1 MISSIQRHAG
11 LLQLVFVIG
20 VVGSAVLLSTALRP
34 ESPDRPPPPMSQGP
48 AVSIVAPVPEA
59 YQPVVRLNGVVE
71 AGVVTD
77 IIPQVSG
84 RVVEVSPKF
93 RPGSTVAAGELLFRI
108 DPADYELSV
117 ETTLAEIEGAR
128 SDLALLEAEAAAE
141 QQVWDQQFPDRQIP
155 DLIARVPQIAAAKA
169 RIRSGEAA
177 RRTAELSLSRTVVR
191 AAFDARVLDTRLG
204 VGQVVGIN
212 AAVGTMF
219 SVDSV
224 EIAVPVSGDELTLIG
239 TAVGRDAK
247 ISTDGGNTTIDGTVI
262 RIAAAL
268 DERTRLGTLYV
279 AAENAAALTVGEFVA
294 VHVEGKDMPRAFRVP
309 SAALTSRDQL
319 WVVEDGRLEQRR
331 GRDDCRRIRF
341 GRGCG
346 RNPAAERPRRPAGPG
361 PTGHRFR
368 FVRRRTAGHAV
379 DRRARRQHT
388 G

>member
-11 LLQLVFVIG
+11 LLQLIFVIG

-34 ESPDRPPPPMSQGP
+34 ESPDRPSRPVSPNP

-71 AGVVTD
+71 AGIVTD

-84 RVVEVSPKF
+84 RVVEVSLKF
-93 RPGSTVAAGELLFRI
+93 RPGGTIAAGELLFRI

-204 VGQVVGIN
+204 VGQVVGTN
-212 AAVGTMF
+212 TAVGTMF
-219 SVDSV
+219 SLDSV
-224 EIAVPVSGDELTLIG
+224 EIAVPVSGDELALIG
-239 TAVGRDAK
+239 TAVGREAK

-268 DERTRLGTLYV
+268 DERTRLGTLYL

-294 VHVEGKDMPRAFRVP
+294 VDVEGKDMPRAFRVP

-319 WVVEDGRLEQRR
+319 WVVEDGRLEQRQVEVLGSEGDATIVAAFDSAEGVVAIPPPNGRVGLPVQAQPDTGLASSGDAPR
-331 GRDDCRRIRF
+331 G
-341 GRGCG
+341 
-346 RNPAAERPRRPAGPG
+346 
-361 PTGHRFR
+361 T
-368 FVRRRTAGHAV
+368 
-379 DRRARRQHT
+379 Q
-388 G
+388 

>member
-34 ESPDRPPPPMSQGP
+34 ESPDRPSPPVSAGP

-71 AGVVTD
+71 AGIVTD

-93 RPGSTVAAGELLFRI
+93 RPGSTIAAGELLFRI

-219 SVDSV
+219 SLNSV
-224 EIAVPVSGDELTLIG
+224 EIAVPVSSDELALIG
-239 TAVGRDAK
+239 TAVGRDAR
-247 ISTDGGNTTIDGTVI
+247 ISTDGGDTVIDGTVI

-294 VHVEGKDMPRAFRVP
+294 VDVDGKDMPRAFRVP

-319 WVVEDGRLEQRR
+319 WVVEDGRLEQRQVEVLGSEGDATIVAAFDSAEGVVAIPPPNGRVGLPVQAQPDTGLASSGDAPR
-331 GRDDCRRIRF
+331 G
-341 GRGCG
+341 
-346 RNPAAERPRRPAGPG
+346 
-361 PTGHRFR
+361 T
-368 FVRRRTAGHAV
+368 
-379 DRRARRQHT
+379 Q
-388 G
+388 

>member
-34 ESPDRPPPPMSQGP
+34 DSPDRPSRPVSPGP

-71 AGVVTD
+71 AGIVTD

-93 RPGSTVAAGELLFRI
+93 RPGSTIAAGELLFRI

-204 VGQVVGIN
+204 VGQVVGSN

-219 SVDSV
+219 SLDSV
-224 EIAVPVSGDELTLIG
+224 EIAVPVSGDELALIG

-247 ISTDGGNTTIDGTVI
+247 IAADGGNTAIDGTVI

-294 VHVEGKDMPRAFRVP
+294 VDVEGKDMPRAFRVP
-309 SAALTSRDQL
+309 SAALTSRDRL
-319 WVVEDGRLEQRR
+319 WVVEDGRLEQRQVEVLGNEGDATIVAAFDSAEGVVAIPPPNGRAGLPVQARPETGLASTGDAPR
-331 GRDDCRRIRF
+331 G
-341 GRGCG
+341 
-346 RNPAAERPRRPAGPG
+346 
-361 PTGHRFR
+361 T
-368 FVRRRTAGHAV
+368 
-379 DRRARRQHT
+379 Q
-388 G
+388 

>member
-11 LLQLVFVIG
+11 LLQLIFVIG

-34 ESPDRPPPPMSQGP
+34 ESPDRPSRPVSPNP

-71 AGVVTD
+71 AGIVTD

-93 RPGSTVAAGELLFRI
+93 RPGGTVAAGELLFRI

-204 VGQVVGIN
+204 VGQVVGSN

-219 SVDSV
+219 SLDSV
-224 EIAVPVSGDELTLIG
+224 EIAVPVSGDELALIG
-239 TAVGRDAK
+239 TAVSREAK

-268 DERTRLGTLYV
+268 DERTRLGTLYL

-294 VHVEGKDMPRAFRVP
+294 VDVEGKDMPRAFRVP
-309 SAALTSRDQL
+309 SAALTSRDRL
-319 WVVEDGRLEQRR
+319 WVVEDGRLEQRQVEVLGSEGDATIVAAFDSAEGVVAIPPPNGRVGLPVQARPDTGLASTGDTPR
-331 GRDDCRRIRF
+331 G
-341 GRGCG
+341 
-346 RNPAAERPRRPAGPG
+346 
-361 PTGHRFR
+361 T
-368 FVRRRTAGHAV
+368 
-379 DRRARRQHT
+379 Q
-388 G
+388 

>member
-34 ESPDRPPPPMSQGP
+34 ESPDRPSPPVSPGP

-71 AGVVTD
+71 AGIVTD

-93 RPGSTVAAGELLFRI
+93 RPGSAIAAGELLFRI

-177 RRTAELSLSRTVVR
+177 RRTAELSLNRTVVR
-191 AAFDARVLDTRLG
+191 APFDARVLDTQLG
-204 VGQVVGIN
+204 VGQVVGVN

-219 SVDSV
+219 SLDSV

-239 TAVGRDAK
+239 TAVGRDTK

-294 VHVEGKDMPRAFRVP
+294 VDVQGKDMPRVFRVP

-319 WVVEDGRLEQRR
+319 WVVEDGRLEQRQVEVLGSEGDATIVAAFDPAEGVVAIPPPNGRVGLPVQAQPDTGLASSGDAPR
-331 GRDDCRRIRF
+331 G
-341 GRGCG
+341 
-346 RNPAAERPRRPAGPG
+346 
-361 PTGHRFR
+361 T
-368 FVRRRTAGHAV
+368 
-379 DRRARRQHT
+379 Q
-388 G
+388 

>member
-34 ESPDRPPPPMSQGP
+34 ESPDRPSPPVSPGP

-71 AGVVTD
+71 AGIVTD

-219 SVDSV
+219 SLDSV
-224 EIAVPVSGDELTLIG
+224 EIAVPVSANELTLIG

-268 DERTRLGTLYV
+268 DERTRLGTLYL

-294 VHVEGKDMPRAFRVP
+294 VDVEGKDMPRAFRVP

-319 WVVEDGRLEQRR
+319 WVVEDGRLEQRQVEVLGSEGDATIVAAFDSAEGVVAIPPPNGRVGLPVQAQPDTGLASSGDAPR
-331 GRDDCRRIRF
+331 G
-341 GRGCG
+341 
-346 RNPAAERPRRPAGPG
+346 
-361 PTGHRFR
+361 T
-368 FVRRRTAGHAV
+368 
-379 DRRARRQHT
+379 Q
-388 G
+388 

>member
-34 ESPDRPPPPMSQGP
+34 ESPDRPSPPVSPGP

-71 AGVVTD
+71 AGIVTD

-219 SVDSV
+219 SLDSV
-224 EIAVPVSGDELTLIG
+224 EIAVPVSANELTLIG

-268 DERTRLGTLYV
+268 DERTRLGTLYL
-279 AAENAAALTVGEFVA
+279 AAENAAGLTVGEFVA
-294 VHVEGKDMPRAFRVP
+294 VDVEGKDMPRAFRVP

-331 GRDDCRRIRF
+331 VEVLGSEGDATIVAAFDSAEGVVAIPPPNGRVGLPVQAQPDTGLASSGDAP
-341 GRGCG
+341 RG
-346 RNPAAERPRRPAGPG
+346 
-361 PTGHRFR
+361 T
-368 FVRRRTAGHAV
+368 
-379 DRRARRQHT
+379 Q
-388 G
+388 